1 MRSSFIPYHFA
12 LGYDSIFIDLKHHQV
27 NIQSTFTSHM
37 STYIVGIG
45 SSAGGL
51 EALFALLPHLHP
63 NGLITYVIAQHMAHD
78 GHSDLME
85 KLLNRYALMQVKLV
99 VGSEPLLPNHIYL
112 IPAGSDGVVLDGKI
126 DLQAPSPGHTST
138 PSVNVLFQ
146 SIAQSYQHHGI
157 GVILSGTG
165 SDGTLGCRAIK
176 HAQGLV
182 IAQDLSSAGFDGMPS
197 SAIEAGVVDHIL
209 DAKGIAEMISQTTS
223 GTISNDISHFS
234 NTNNQSND
242 DGLIPILALV
252 FKKTG
257 INFIGYKTETLRRR
271 LDTRIAG
278 LKINELSAYYDYLIQ
293 DEDEVFQL
301 QQLFLVS
308 FSSFFRDAESFEM
321 LAHHLYEA
329 VDRKI
334 ENSAFNIWVPGCASG
349 EEVYTLAIILAEIQ
363 SKLDK
368 KLSVNVRGTDL
379 NPIALAQAKSGSYDL
394 KAVKEIQ
401 DQFLQKYFERVGDAY
416 VVCELIKSICQFEQ
430 NNVIHDNETGS
441 IDLISC
447 RNLLI
452 YLKGP
457 LQDQLV
463 FKFHQALIPDG
474 MLFLGQSETLSPRTK
489 TIFNPIDLTHR
500 LFVRR

>member
-1 MRSSFIPYHFA
+1 
-12 LGYDSIFIDLKHHQV
+12 
-27 NIQSTFTSHM
+27 
-37 STYIVGIG
+37 
-45 SSAGGL
+45 
-51 EALFALLPHLHP
+51 
-63 NGLITYVIAQHMAHD
+63 
-78 GHSDLME
+78 
-85 KLLNRYALMQVKLV
+85 
-99 VGSEPLLPNHIYL
+99 
-112 IPAGSDGVVLDGKI
+112 
-126 DLQAPSPGHTST
+126 
-138 PSVNVLFQ
+138 
-146 SIAQSYQHHGI
+146 
-157 GVILSGTG
+157 
-165 SDGTLGCRAIK
+165 
-176 HAQGLV
+176 
-182 IAQDLSSAGFDGMPS
+182 
-197 SAIEAGVVDHIL
+197 
-209 DAKGIAEMISQTTS
+209 
-223 GTISNDISHFS
+223 
-234 NTNNQSND
+234 
-242 DGLIPILALV
+242 
-252 FKKTG
+252 
-257 INFIGYKTETLRRR
+257 
-271 LDTRIAG
+271 
-278 LKINELSAYYDYLIQ
+278 
-293 DEDEVFQL
+293 
-301 QQLFLVS
+301 
-308 FSSFFRDAESFEM
+308 M